1 MHLKYFTGF
10 HNKLNNLIGTK
21 GSFWSLMNKL
31 IEQCLRFDVD
41 LDDVLGGYSSRRQ
54 TRKQLEIE
62 KALSTVFSKFEKTK
76 DK

>member
-1 MHLKYFTGF
+1 MD
-10 HNKLNNLIGTK
+10 
-21 GSFWSLMNKL
+21 KL

-76 DK
+76 DINSVLRFGAHSSKKWCLEPVEDL